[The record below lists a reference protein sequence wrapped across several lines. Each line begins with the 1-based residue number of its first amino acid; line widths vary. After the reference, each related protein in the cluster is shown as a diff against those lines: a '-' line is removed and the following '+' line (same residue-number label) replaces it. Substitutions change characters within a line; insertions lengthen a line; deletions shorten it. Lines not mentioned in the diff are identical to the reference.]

1 MARLSGADAILQSL
15 IANDVDTIFGLPGGQ
30 LDHFFDAMYKS
41 SDKVKLIG
49 TRHEQGAAYMAFGY
63 ARSTGKVGT
72 YTVVPGP
79 GVLNST
85 AALCSAYATDTPV
98 LCITGQ
104 IPSASIGKGYG
115 ELHELPDQLA
125 TMKSLTKYAERIDH
139 PDEAPAI
146 VDKAFEALKSGRPRP
161 VSLEMPMDIMAN
173 EANVGLL
180 PKYQVPAAEVD
191 ADAIAKAAKEI
202 SAAKRPLIIVGGGAI
217 GAATEVL
224 ELAEMLQA
232 PVSSFRSGRGI
243 ISDEHYLGV
252 NLPAGYKLW
261 GETDLV
267 IGIGTRLQLQQQ
279 YWGVDD
285 GMKIIRI
292 DIDPEEIDRINPATV
307 GIVSDAKPA
316 LQELIAKLQTSLG
329 KRASREEELNSLK
342 AEIRLQTEA
351 VQPQMSYLDVI
362 RQVLPRDGI
371 FCDEITQVGYTS
383 WYGFPVYKPRQL
395 ITCGYQGTLGYG
407 YATAL
412 GVKVAHP
419 DKPVVSITGD
429 GGFLFTATELATA
442 VQYGIGLVTIIFNNN
457 KFLNVQRQQN
467 EWFGGRKIASD
478 LHNPDFVKFAE
489 SFGAA
494 AYRTNSPEGL
504 RELIKK
510 GLANT
515 SGPTIIE
522 VAIDKDMA
530 SPWKHII
537 TPPNRGM

>member
-139 PDEAPAI
+139 PNEAPTI
-146 VDKAFEALKSGRPRP
+146 VDKAFQALKSGRPRP

-173 EANVGLL
+173 EASVDLL
-180 PKYQVPAAEVD
+180 PKYQTPVFEVD

-217 GAATEVL
+217 SAASEVL

-243 ISDEHYLGV
+243 VSDEHYLGV

-285 GMKIIRI
+285 DMKIIRI
-292 DIDPEEIDRINPATV
+292 DIDPEEIGRINPATV

-316 LQELIAKLQTSLG
+316 LQELIDKLQTSLG

-362 RQVLPRDGI
+362 RQELPRDGI

-515 SGPTIIE
+515 TGPTIIE

-537 TPPNRGM
+537 TPPNRGL

>member
-1 MARLSGADAILQSL
+1 MPRLSGADAILQSL

-49 TRHEQGAAYMAFGY
+49 ARHEQGAAYMAFGY

-85 AALCSAYATDTPV
+85 AAICSAYATDTPV
-98 LCITGQ
+98 LCVTGQ
-104 IPSASIGKGYG
+104 IPSKSIGKGYG

-125 TMKSLTKYAERIDH
+125 TMKSLTKYAARIEA
-139 PDEAPAI
+139 PSEAPAY
-146 VDKAFEALKSGRPRP
+146 VNNAFEALTSGRPRP
-161 VSLEMPMDIMAN
+161 VSLEMPMDIMAE
-173 EANVGLL
+173 EAEVGLL
-180 PKYQVPAAEVD
+180 PKFKNDPLAAD
-191 ADAIAKAAKEI
+191 PDQIKAAAKAIATAKQ
-202 SAAKRPLIIVGGGAI
+202 PLIVVGGGAMH
-217 GAATEVL
+217 AAEEVL
-224 ELAEMLQA
+224 QLAEMMQA

-243 ISDEHYLGV
+243 VSDEHYLGV
-252 NLPAGYKLW
+252 NLPTGYKLW
-261 GETDLV
+261 GKADVV

-279 YWGVDD
+279 YWGTDAD
-285 GMKIIRI
+285 MKIVRI
-292 DIDPEEIDRINPATV
+292 DIDPEEIDRINTPEV
-307 GIVSDAKPA
+307 GVVADAKVA
-316 LQELIAKLQTSLG
+316 LAALIPELEKHIDI
-329 KRASREEELNSLK
+329 RASREDELLTLK
-342 AEIRLQTEA
+342 ASTRAAIEG

-362 RQVLPRDGI
+362 REELPRDGI

-383 WYGFPVYKPRQL
+383 WYGLPVYKPRQL

-419 DKPVVSITGD
+419 DKAVISIAGD

-442 VQYGIGLVTIIFNNN
+442 VQYGIGLVTIVFNNN

-467 EWFGGRKIASD
+467 DWFGGRKIASD

-504 RELIKK
+504 RGLIRK
-510 GLANT
+510 GLEHN
-515 SGPTIIE
+515 GPTIIE
-522 VAIDKDMA
+522 VTVEKDMET
-530 SPWKHII
+530 PWKHII
-537 TPPNRGM
+537 TPPNRG